1 MNKHATQAL
10 WLVPAAVVLIAMVH
24 VSTVPRLPP
33 APPAD
38 EAARARIAERVYS
51 REAAM
56 RRSALE
62 RFPGDPWSQGDDFGN
77 AERRLVR
84 ELAAREKVRPSSV
97 LEAIDHDV
105 RTRPSLD
112 PQQQRIRG
120 GVAPCMPRPFYD

>member
-1 MNKHATQAL
+1 MSQRRPQAW
-10 WLVPAAVVLIAMVH
+10 WLVPLAVAGFAMVR
-24 VSTVPRLPP
+24 VATLPRLTP

-38 EAARARIAERVYS
+38 AATRARIATIVRG
-51 REAAM
+51 REPAM

-84 ELAAREKVRPSSV
+84 ELAAREHVRPSSV

-105 RTRPSLD
+105 RTRPFSD
-112 PQQQRIRG
+112 PRQQIVRG